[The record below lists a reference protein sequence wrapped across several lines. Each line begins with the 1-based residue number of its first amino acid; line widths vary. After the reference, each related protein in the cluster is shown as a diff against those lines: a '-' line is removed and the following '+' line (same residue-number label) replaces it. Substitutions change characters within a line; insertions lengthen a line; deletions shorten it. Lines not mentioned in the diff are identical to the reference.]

1 MTNQYFLSIQIESQK
16 GFVNISVLFTI
27 GLPNIAK
34 YLICDK
40 NSLCIWKEKIK
51 RTSPGFPLYSY
62 IATRFTTL

>member
-1 MTNQYFLSIQIESQK
+1 MTNQYFLSIQTESQR

-27 GLPNIAK
+27 GSPDLAK

-40 NSLCIWKEKIK
+40 TVYIWKEKIK

-62 IATRFTTL
+62 TATRFTAL